1 MSSGL
6 ILASGS
12 AARRA
17 MLAGAG
23 VTFDVIPADLDEEAV
38 KAAHTGG
45 PIALALDLARAKAET
60 VSALHP
66 GRLTLGSDQT
76 LAFDGEVLSK
86 ARSIDE
92 ARERLTAMAGRIHH
106 LHSGVALA
114 RDGQTLW
121 STVETAGL
129 TMRSFSAAFLDD
141 YLAVEGEAA
150 LGSVG
155 TYRLEGLGA
164 QLFERID
171 GDYFTILGMP
181 LWPVLT
187 ALRAEGILAT

>member
-1 MSSGL
+1 MSGGL

-45 PIALALDLARAKAET
+45 PIALALDLAKAKAET
-60 VSALHP
+60 VSGLNP

-86 ARSIDE
+86 ARSVDE
-92 ARERLTAMAGRIHH
+92 ARERLTAMAGHIHH

-114 RDGQTLW
+114 RDGRTIW

>member
-141 YLAVEGEAA
+141 YLTVEGEAA

-155 TYRLEGLGA
+155 TYRLEGLGS